1 MSGLSD
7 TEYKHSQMVSAL
19 AKPGEAIIETLSP
32 DRAHVWHMVTG
43 LVGEVGELVD
53 ALKKHIIYNKTLD
66 FENAI
71 EELGDIEF
79 YLEGIRQGLQITR
92 KETLRRNVEKLSVRY
107 SEGTYSDQQAQVRA
121 DKQA

>member
-7 TEYKHSQMVSAL
+7 TEYKHAQMVSAL

-32 DRAHVWHMVTG
+32 DRAHIWHMLTG

-53 ALKKHIIYNKTLD
+53 AFKKHIIYNKTLD

-92 KETLRRNVEKLSVRY
+92 KETLHRNVEKLSVRY
-107 SEGTYSDQQAQVRA
+107 SEGTYSDQQASARV